1 MRGRVGQHEPG
12 RTAHDPH
19 HDECSER
26 EHGEGEKHEAAI
38 PKLFKHGRQRVC
50 GAPMFR
56 AAAFFRVY
64 SARSAA
70 ARISA
75 LSHIRR

>member
-1 MRGRVGQHEPG
+1 
-12 RTAHDPH
+12 
-19 HDECSER
+19 
-26 EHGEGEKHEAAI
+26 
-38 PKLFKHGRQRVC
+38 
-50 GAPMFR
+50 MFR

-75 LSHIRR
+75 RSHIRR